1 MNYEI
6 FLNGLW
12 LMKAVPATRDNTA
25 NALVGIESFL
35 PDSGSSLDFT
45 LPT

>member
-12 LMKAVPATRDNTA
+12 LMKAVPATRDSTA
-25 NALVGIESFL
+25 NASVGIVSSL
-35 PDSGSSLDFT
+35 PDSGNC
-45 LPT
+45 